1 MERFYITT
9 PIYYVNDVPHL
20 GHAYTTVAVDVFAR
34 YQRARRGAEN
44 VRFLTGTDEHGL
56 KIQEAAEKRGER
68 PIELADRVV
77 ERFRAA
83 WRALDISND
92 DFIRTTEPRH
102 KSVVIDLWRKLEQQG
117 DIYLGDYEGWYCIS
131 CEEFYPESQLVGGTL
146 CPVHEREVTR
156 VKEQSYFFRLSKYQE
171 ALISYIEQHPGFV
184 QPTIRKNEVLG
195 FLRSA
200 PLRDLSI
207 SRTTFDW
214 GIPAPDHPGHVI
226 YVWIDALTNY
236 LSALGGPGADGYK
249 SFWEGAQTVH
259 LIGKDILRFHCV
271 YWPAMLLSAGLPL
284 PRTVFAHGWWSVSGK
299 KISKSLPATRIDP
312 VQLSEDLGAD
322 ALRYFLMREVPL
334 GADGDFSYE
343 GLIARINSELA
354 NDLGNL
360 LNRSAA
366 MLRKYVGGA
375 IPAKAGGSE
384 PLDVEL
390 AETAAR
396 ARDEA
401 ARALD
406 EFAPSRALDTIWE
419 LVRLA
424 NRYVDQTQPWT
435 LAKSPEKQA
444 RLRVVLSNFAESLRW
459 IALLVAPFLPK
470 AAREIERQ
478 LGLATTEHWPSQWY
492 YPGSQ
497 VAETGA
503 VLFQRLDEPTAAA
516 LIDKWLTKAGA
527 PKAEPAAEGPTA
539 PSTAKP
545 AEVSPTAKPA
555 EAAKVTYDDFAK
567 LDLRVGRIL
576 KAERVPKADKLLH
589 LQVDI
594 GEPAPREVVAG
605 IATAYGPEALVGKQ
619 VVFLANLEPKK
630 IRGILSHGM
639 VLAAGEAEV
648 LALSGLDREVA
659 PGTKVK

>member
-20 GHAYTTVAVDVFAR
+20 GHAYTTVAVDVIAR
-34 YQRARRGAEN
+34 YQRARRGAGN

-56 KIQEAAEKRGER
+56 KIQEAAQKHGER

-102 KSVVIDLWRKLEQQG
+102 KAVVVDLWRRLEQKG

-131 CEEFYPESQLVGGTL
+131 CEEFYPESQLVGGKL

-156 VKEQSYFFRLSKYQE
+156 VKEKSYFFRLSRYQD
-171 ALISYIEQHPGFV
+171 ALVAYIEQHPGFV
-184 QPTIRKNEVLG
+184 QPVIRRNEVLG
-195 FLRSA
+195 FLRSG

-214 GIPAPDHPGHVI
+214 GIPAPDHPEHVI

-236 LSALGGPGADGYK
+236 LSALGGPGADAYDQ
-249 SFWEGAQTVH
+249 FWQGARTVH
-259 LIGKDILRFHCV
+259 VIGKDILRFHCV

-284 PRTVFAHGWWSVSGK
+284 PTTVFAHGWWSVSGK

-343 GLIARINSELA
+343 GLIGRINSELA

-366 MLRKYVGGA
+366 MLRKYVGGRV
-375 IPAKAGGSE
+375 PAQAGGAE
-384 PLDVEL
+384 ALDVEL
-390 AETAAR
+390 RTTAER
-396 ARDEA
+396 ARDDA
-401 ARALD
+401 GKALD
-406 EFAPSRALDTIWE
+406 ELAPSRALDAIWE

-424 NRYVDQTQPWT
+424 NRYVDQTQPWV
-435 LAKSPEKQA
+435 LAKAPEGRA
-444 RLRVVLSNFAESLRW
+444 RLEVVLSNFAEALRW
-459 IALLVAPFLPK
+459 IALLSAPFLPRS
-470 AAREIERQ
+470 AAEIERQ
-478 LGLATTEHWPSQWY
+478 LGLASTERWPSAWR

-497 VAETGA
+497 VAEAGA

-516 LIDKWLTKAGA
+516 LIDRWLAKAGA
-527 PKAEPAAEGPTA
+527 PRPDAERPAEPP
-539 PSTAKP
+539 PKQ
-545 AEVSPTAKPA
+545 AEVAR
-555 EAAKVTYDDFAK
+555 VTYDDFGK
-567 LDLRVGRIL
+567 LDLRVGRIV

-594 GEPAPREVVAG
+594 GEATPREVVAG
-605 IATAYGPEALVGKQ
+605 IAATYPPEALAGKQ
-619 VVFLANLEPKK
+619 VVFLTNLEPKK

-639 VLAAGEAEV
+639 VLAAGEADV
-648 LALSGLDREVA
+648 LALAGLDREVA

>member
-20 GHAYTTVAVDVFAR
+20 GHAYTTVAVDVLAR
-34 YQRARRGAEN
+34 YQRARLGPEN
-44 VRFLTGTDEHGL
+44 VRMLTGTDEHGL
-56 KIQEAAEKRGER
+56 KIQEAAHKRGET

-102 KSVVIDLWRKLEQQG
+102 KAVVLDLWRRLEQQG

-131 CEEFYPESQLVGGTL
+131 CEEFYPESQLAGGKL

-156 VKEQSYFFRLSKYQE
+156 VKEQSYFFRLSKYQD

-195 FLRSA
+195 FLRSE

-207 SRTTFDW
+207 SRTTFGW
-214 GIPAPDHPGHVI
+214 GIQAPEHPEHVI

-236 LSALGGPGADGYK
+236 ISALGGPGADGYQR
-249 SFWEGAQTVH
+249 FWEAARTIHV
-259 LIGKDILRFHCV
+259 IGKDILRFHCV

-284 PRTVFAHGWWSVSGK
+284 PRTVFAHGWWKVSGK
-299 KISKSLPATRIDP
+299 KISKGLPATRIDP
-312 VQLSEDLGAD
+312 VQLSEDVGAD
-322 ALRYFLMREVPL
+322 AVRYFLMREVPL

-343 GLIARINSELA
+343 GLIGRINSELA

-366 MLRKYVGGA
+366 MLRKYVGGK
-375 IPAKAGGSE
+375 IPALAGGDD

-390 AETAAR
+390 RTTAER
-396 ARDEA
+396 ARDDA
-401 ARALD
+401 GKALD
-406 EFAPSRALDTIWE
+406 ELAPSRALDAIWE

-424 NRYVDQTQPWT
+424 NRYVDQTQPWV
-435 LAKSPEKQA
+435 LARNPEGKA
-444 RLRVVLSNFAESLRW
+444 RLDVVLASFAESLRW
-459 IALLVAPFLPK
+459 IALLVAPFLPRS
-470 AAREIERQ
+470 ATEIQRQ
-478 LGLATTEHWPSQWY
+478 LGLSSGERWPSAWR

-503 VLFQRLDEPTAAA
+503 VLFQRLDEPAAA
-516 LIDKWLTKAGA
+516 TLIDKWLAKAGA
-527 PKAEPAAEGPTA
+527 PKAEAPEAPTEPAPPTK
-539 PSTAKP
+539 PDVAKI
-545 AEVSPTAKPA
+545 
-555 EAAKVTYDDFAK
+555 TYEDFGR
-567 LDLRVGRIL
+567 LDLRVGRIV
-576 KAERVPKADKLLH
+576 KADRIPKADKLLH
-589 LQVDI
+589 LHVEI

-605 IATAYGPEALVGKQ
+605 IATAYAPDGLVGKQ

-639 VLAAGEAEV
+639 VLAAGDAEV
-648 LALSGLDREVA
+648 LALSGLDREVV